1 MIRTSALFHQ
11 VVFVLIVSVERAAAF
26 IIDFKTPYA
35 SYQVPVD
42 LASLI
47 PGLTDLLAANHLKP
61 QDISFKV
68 TLTDK
73 SDDKDILAA
82 FASGVPEGQVL
93 GAIVDLR
100 TDIINTKTREVV
112 GTANSFSKALT
123 RMIPMP
129 KNITGMSEQWGV
141 FRYNETTKKFNFVP
155 ARAVKADDVWNASI
169 HSYFNGVFIA
179 AQNPVSFTDVKN
191 HWGKPYI
198 QLAAAKGLVEGVGGG
213 LYDPNRSVTRAEFT
227 AMLVRALGRDIST
240 GNPAP
245 YDDLKQGAW
254 YFDEVVKAK
263 ELGLLDF
270 VSGTQFKPDQPLT
283 REEMA
288 SMLAAGISLEQLP
301 ITKENVT
308 LNEYKDLASVNAAF
322 LEDVRLMVKLNIM
335 TGTSEDTF
343 SPKGETTR
351 AQAATVFVRM
361 LQILGMID

>member
-26 IIDFKTPYA
+26 IIDIKPPYA

-141 FRYNETTKKFNFVP
+141 FRYNETTEKFDFVP

-240 GNPAP
+240 GDPAP
-245 YDDLKQGAW
+245 YDDLKQGVW
-254 YFDEVVKAK
+254 YFNEVVKAK

-288 SMLAAGISLEQLP
+288 SMLAAVISLEQLP
-301 ITKENVT
+301 ITKEHMT
-308 LNEYKDLASVNAAF
+308 LNEYKDMANVNAAF